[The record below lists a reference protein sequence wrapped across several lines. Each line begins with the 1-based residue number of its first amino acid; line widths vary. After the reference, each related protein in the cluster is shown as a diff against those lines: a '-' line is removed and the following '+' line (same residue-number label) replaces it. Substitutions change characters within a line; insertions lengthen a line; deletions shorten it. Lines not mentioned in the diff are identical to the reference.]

1 MYISVYSNDSFSFN
15 KLRKDCLNTEFF
27 WSVFSRIWTEYTD
40 LRSYRKIR
48 TRKTPFLDTF
58 HAVVSFIVKFN

>member
-15 KLRKDCLNTEFF
+15 KLRKDCLNAEFF

-58 HAVVSFIVKFN
+58 HAVVSFILKFN